1 MDTKTV
7 NINGEG
13 TYQFV
18 FVAGSYD
25 ASGGKALGAQLFID
39 DVAVTNAARKL
50 SGSVIEG
57 IGSLLY
63 GDVDVNSNGNLSV
76 GSSASLTE
84 KIINTGQDLSLI
96 HI

>member
-1 MDTKTV
+1 M
-7 NINGEG
+7 
-13 TYQFV
+13 
-18 FVAGSYD
+18 
-25 ASGGKALGAQLFID
+25 FID

-84 KIINTGQDLSLI
+84 KIINTGQDVSIFGALGKKI
-96 HI
+96 